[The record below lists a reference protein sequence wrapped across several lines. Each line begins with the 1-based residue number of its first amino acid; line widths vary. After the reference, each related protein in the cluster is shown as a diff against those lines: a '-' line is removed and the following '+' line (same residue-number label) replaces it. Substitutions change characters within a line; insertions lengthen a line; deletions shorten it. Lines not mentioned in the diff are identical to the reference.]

1 MKKTKNK
8 KNRFSKKN
16 ENLYSQ
22 KNNNKKTRMK
32 KNKVKTRKRARGLS
46 QDQQNL
52 LLDNLR
58 FLSYNHQPLSSILDS
73 ISLFDL
79 HSIIKNLTYQIHHNY
94 ILSEYIQFNKDL
106 LDTLNFISL
115 QKKSKIDFSPKIPSL
130 TKKNSPDKRI
140 NYNSTGTANITYSQ
154 HALQQMALPKRQIS
168 FRTIENIINNNKYEL
183 TDQDKRRIYLSRGH
197 DPNNWLKI
205 ITSNNDNP
213 HVITAIKND
222 PIDSLFT
229 FTALKVIEK
238 NNLDKEEILNLVKK
252 GKPNDFEN
260 DKLKFVSKKYS
271 IITDKNRY
279 KILSIRIN
287 S

>member
-8 KNRFSKKN
+8 KYRFSQKN
-16 ENLYSQ
+16 ESLFSQ

-79 HSIIKNLTYQIHHNY
+79 HSIIKNLTYQIDHNY
-94 ILSEYIQFNKDL
+94 ILPEYIQFNKDL
-106 LDTLNFISL
+106 LDTLNFIAL
-115 QKKSKIDFSPKIPSL
+115 QKKSKIDFSPKISSL

-140 NYNSTGTANITYSQ
+140 KYNSPNITYSQ
-154 HALQQMALPKRQIS
+154 HALEQMALPKRQIS

-183 TDQDKRRIYLSRGH
+183 TDQDKRRIYLSRGD

-213 HVITAIKND
+213 HVITAIRND
-222 PIDSLFT
+222 PIDNLFT
-229 FTALKVIEK
+229 FGALKVIEK
-238 NNLDKEEILNLVKK
+238 NNLDKEDILNLVKK
-252 GKPNDFEN
+252 GKPTEFEN
-260 DKLKFVSKKYS
+260 EKLKFVFKKLS
-271 IITDKNRY
+271 VITDKNRY

>member
-1 MKKTKNK
+1 MKKTKNR
-8 KNRFSKKN
+8 KNRFFKKN
-16 ENLYSQ
+16 ESLISQ
-22 KNNNKKTRMK
+22 KNNNKKTIMK
-32 KNKVKTRKRARGLS
+32 KNKIKTRKRGRGLS

-79 HSIIKNLTYQIHHNY
+79 YSIIKNLTYQIDHNY
-94 ILSEYIQFNKDL
+94 ILPENIQFNKDL
-106 LDTLNFISL
+106 LDILNFIAL

-140 NYNSTGTANITYSQ
+140 KYNSPNITYSQ
-154 HALQQMALPKRQIS
+154 HALEQMTLPKRQIS
-168 FRTIENIINNNKYEL
+168 FGTIENIIKNNKYEL
-183 TDQDKRRIYLSRGH
+183 TDQDKRRIYLSRGD

-205 ITSNNDNP
+205 ITSNNDN
-213 HVITAIKND
+213 HHIITAIRND

-229 FTALKVIEK
+229 FGALKVIEK
-238 NNLDKEEILNLVKK
+238 NNLDKEDILNLVKK
-252 GKPNDFEN
+252 GKPTEFEN
-260 DKLKFVSKKYS
+260 EKLKFVSKKLS
-271 IITDKNRY
+271 VITDKNRY

>member
-1 MKKTKNK
+1 MKKTKNR
-8 KNRFSKKN
+8 KNRFFKKN
-16 ENLYSQ
+16 ESLISQ

-32 KNKVKTRKRARGLS
+32 KNKIKTRKRGRGLS

-79 HSIIKNLTYQIHHNY
+79 YSIIKNLTYQIDHNY
-94 ILSEYIQFNKDL
+94 ILPENIQFNKDL
-106 LDTLNFISL
+106 LDILNFIAL

-140 NYNSTGTANITYSQ
+140 KYNSPNITYSQ
-154 HALQQMALPKRQIS
+154 HALEQMTLPKRQIS
-168 FRTIENIINNNKYEL
+168 FGTIENIIKNNKYEL
-183 TDQDKRRIYLSRGH
+183 TDQDKRRIYLSRGD

-213 HVITAIKND
+213 HIITAIRND

-229 FTALKVIEK
+229 FGALKVIEK
-238 NNLDKEEILNLVKK
+238 NNLDKEDILNLVKK
-252 GKPNDFEN
+252 GKPTEFEN
-260 DKLKFVSKKYS
+260 EKLKFVSKKLS
-271 IITDKNRY
+271 VITDKNRY

>member
-16 ENLYSQ
+16 ESLISQ
-22 KNNNKKTRMK
+22 KNNNRKTRMK
-32 KNKVKTRKRARGLS
+32 KNKVKSRKRARGLS

-79 HSIIKNLTYQIHHNY
+79 HSIIKNLTYQIDHNY
-94 ILSEYIQFNKDL
+94 ILPEYIQFNKDL
-106 LDTLNFISL
+106 LDTLNFIAL

-140 NYNSTGTANITYSQ
+140 KYNSPNITYSQ
-154 HALQQMALPKRQIS
+154 HALEQMALPKRQIS
-168 FRTIENIINNNKYEL
+168 FGTIENIIKNDKYEL
-183 TDQDKRRIYLSRGH
+183 TDQDKRRIYLSRGD

-213 HVITAIKND
+213 HIITAIRND

-229 FTALKVIEK
+229 FGALKVIEK
-238 NNLDKEEILNLVKK
+238 NNLDKEDILNLVKK
-252 GKPNDFEN
+252 GKPTEFEN
-260 DKLKFVSKKYS
+260 DKLKFVSKKLS
-271 IITDKNRY
+271 VITDKNRY